1 MPLTRETLER
11 QLAQS
16 QDRFDKAIAEL
27 KESGIADS
35 EMKRQPK
42 WKRANAD
49 RRAIKKRLDAVT
61 EKESISAAAAEYA
74 ASKE

>member
-11 QLAQS
+11 QYAQS
-16 QDRFDKAIAEL
+16 QARLDKAVAEL
-27 KESGIADS
+27 KESGIAEA

-42 WKRANAD
+42 WKHANAD
-49 RRAIKKRLDAVT
+49 RRAIKKRLAAVT
-61 EKESISAAAAEYA
+61 EKESITAAAAEYA